1 MSSEIKELSDR
12 AGTLACKTEIAATE
26 TMIEERS
33 RPRSGRR
40 NHLRLASM
48 RIRWT
53 NAANGA
59 KTPKHNSSTRRSP
72 PGSDYCRIMT
82 FIRISGPWDGWSAAT
97 CHLARLATDL
107 DTEHGGTDAN

>member
-26 TMIEERS
+26 TMIEERI

-72 PGSDYCRIMT
+72 PGSDYGKAAYS
-82 FIRISGPWDGWSAAT
+82 IRSYWAPGGRGISDRRRGDDADSAQRA
-97 CHLARLATDL
+97 CC
-107 DTEHGGTDAN
+107 